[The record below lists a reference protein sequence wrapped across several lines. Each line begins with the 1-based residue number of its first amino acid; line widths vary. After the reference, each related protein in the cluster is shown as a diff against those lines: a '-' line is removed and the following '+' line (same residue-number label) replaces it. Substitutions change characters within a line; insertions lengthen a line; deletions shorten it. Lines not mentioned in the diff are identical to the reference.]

1 MDKEKPR
8 EWTLYK
14 RKPDRYG
21 WEVAPPA
28 GFCWP
33 VTELEPES
41 VHVIEKR
48 VYLEAVEKYS
58 ALSLKHSDLV
68 DKFVIQKQELNHKT
82 EIVCGEENK
91 TIKVE
96 WAYVER
102 RAYDEL
108 KLENERLKNHFD
120 NCHAGKIITLSL
132 QNNKQ
137 AELLTHLEQALE
149 DIDSNIRKWKNSTTI
164 CGERFDLLW
173 DIAKQALEKVKE
185 LKG

>member
-1 MDKEKPR
+1 MDEEKDPR
-8 EWTLYK
+8 EFMHAH
-14 RKPDRYG
+14 PDG
-21 WEVAPPA
+21 D
-28 GFCWP
+28 
-33 VTELEPES
+33 LERHDG
-41 VHVIEKR
+41 VKCFHVIEKSA
-48 VYLEAVEKYS
+48 YLEAVEKYS
-58 ALSLKHSDLV
+58 ALSLKYSDLV

-91 TIKVE
+91 TITVE

-102 RAYDEL
+102 RVYDEL

-149 DIDSNIRKWKNSTTI
+149 SVQRRTTVPYH
-164 CGERFDLLW
+164 EVE
-173 DIAKQALEKVKE
+173 QALEKVKE
-185 LKG
+185 FKG